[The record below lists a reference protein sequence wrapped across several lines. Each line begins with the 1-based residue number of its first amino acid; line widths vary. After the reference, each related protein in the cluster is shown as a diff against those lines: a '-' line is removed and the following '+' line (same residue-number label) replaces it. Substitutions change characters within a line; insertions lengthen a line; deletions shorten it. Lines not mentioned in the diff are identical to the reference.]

1 MRERAQ
7 SLGGTFAVENA
18 PGGGTRISV
27 GLPLQTVPEAVDEP
41 ERQVGLMGALR
52 ILLADDHTMV
62 RQGLRK
68 VLEER
73 PEWQVVAEAGDGR
86 EAVRLAELHK
96 PNVAVLDVAMPLLN
110 GIEATRQIAKRVPQT
125 RILVLSMYSDEAYVT
140 QMMKAGATGY
150 LLKDSADV
158 DLLEAVQSVAQGK
171 SFFSPAVA
179 RLMSDDYARQRGTD
193 DDRYESL
200 SDREREIFQLIAEGK
215 ANKEIAALLFI
226 SLSTV
231 ETHRARIMEK
241 LDLHSAAEI
250 VLYAVRRGVI
260 R

>member
-1 MRERAQ
+1 M
-7 SLGGTFAVENA
+7 T
-18 PGGGTRISV
+18 
-27 GLPLQTVPEAVDEP
+27 
-41 ERQVGLMGALR
+41 ALR
-52 ILLADDHTMV
+52 ILLADDHTVV

-86 EAVRLAELHK
+86 DAVRLAEQYK
-96 PNVAVLDVAMPLLN
+96 PDVAVVDVAMPLLN
-110 GIEATRQIAKRVPQT
+110 GIEATRQITRRAPQT
-125 RILVLSMYSDEAYVT
+125 KVLVLSMYSDEAYVT
-140 QMMKAGATGY
+140 QILKAGATGY

-158 DLLEAVQSVAQGK
+158 DLVQAVQAVSQGK

-179 RLMSDDYARQRGTD
+179 RLMSDDYARQRGENAV
-193 DDRYESL
+193 DRYESL
-200 SDREREIFQLIAEGK
+200 SEREREIFQLVAEGK
-215 ANKEIAALLFI
+215 TNKEMAALLFI
-226 SLSTV
+226 SPSTV

>member
-1 MRERAQ
+1 M
-7 SLGGTFAVENA
+7 A
-18 PGGGTRISV
+18 P
-27 GLPLQTVPEAVDEP
+27 
-41 ERQVGLMGALR
+41 LR
-52 ILLADDHTMV
+52 ILLADDHTVV

-86 EAVRLAELHK
+86 EAVRLAEQHK
-96 PNVAVLDVAMPLLN
+96 PDVAVVDVAMPLLN
-110 GIEATRQIAKRVPQT
+110 GIEATRQITRRTPQT
-125 RILVLSMYSDEAYVT
+125 KVLVLSMYPDEAYVT
-140 QMMKAGATGY
+140 QMLKAGATGY

-158 DLLEAVQSVAQGK
+158 DLLEAVQAVSQGK

-179 RLMSDDYARQRGTD
+179 RLMSDDYARQRGENAV
-193 DDRYESL
+193 DRYESL
-200 SDREREIFQLIAEGK
+200 SEREREIFQLVAEGK

-226 SLSTV
+226 SPSTV

-250 VLYAVRRGVI
+250 VLYAVRRGVV